1 MYPTDDRPRRRR
13 GQELDDAILDAAW
26 AQLADSGYSGFTIE
40 AVAERAGTSRP
51 VIYRRWEDRDELAG
65 AAITHAINRLP
76 RGEPADTGS
85 LRGDLLALLRRSN
98 DSRGETAA
106 LLVAVVGAYH
116 AETGRSFADLR
127 REAFGECAA
136 RTIDEVF
143 DRAIARGEIDPAR
156 LTPRVR
162 AVAFDLFRHDLM
174 MNMRPLTDAEMTGI
188 VDEVVLPLVMPRAT
202 PSADGR

>member
-1 MYPTDDRPRRRR
+1 M
-13 GQELDDAILDAAW
+13 
-26 AQLADSGYSGFTIE
+26 ADSGYSGFTIE

-127 REAFGECAA
+127 REAFGERAA